1 MYLEAVELM
10 EDDGKESM
18 ALDIFRQAIG
28 NLFSQ
33 KKKRKECAFWRQFNE
48 KPSIIPGCP
57 GVCFVICF
65 ICFCFSFIICFL
77 ISHFHM
83 QPSIHPF
90 IHPSMQSFR
99 SYIQTCNHITDQPWF
114 HLTPGFM
121 LLSGSHIK
129 STLCVHA
136 CVHNPGLVTLT
147 TSCCMQAA
155 TSRTSGICVY
165 VCACMRVCVHNPGLV
180 TLMTS

>member
-99 SYIQTCNHITDQPWF
+99 SYIQTCNHITDQPWL

-136 CVHNPGLVTLT
+136 CGTTLVLLH
-147 TSCCMQAA
+147 
-155 TSRTSGICVY
+155 SRLLAVCRQPHQEPAVY
-165 VCACMRVCVHNPGLV
+165 VCMSVRACVSACTTLV
-180 TLMTS
+180 LLHS